1 MGFDL
6 TGVNP
11 QITIKE
17 PKRPDNLFDESITK
31 EEQDKYFE
39 EREQYQNQ
47 KGTYFRNN
55 VWWWRPLAEY
65 VIRFTKVVSD
75 KDAKMW
81 HYNDQHLVNDKDAKM
96 IAQQLDHLI
105 SSGHTKKYADDFEK
119 IRAEIEK
126 KNEEVEKE
134 LQEFSESVRKKLND
148 KNLAPKDFPKKDKQL
163 WDRIFDKRDN
173 RGSYPFSLENVKE
186 FAEFCRYSGGFTIG

>member
-6 TGVNP
+6 TGLNP
-11 QITIKE
+11 QTTIKE
-17 PKRPDNLFDESITK
+17 PKRPDNLYDESITK

-39 EREQYQNQ
+39 EIEAYHSQ

-55 VWWWRPLAEY
+55 VWYWRPLADY
-65 VIRFTKVVSD
+65 VIRFTKVVND

-81 HYNDQHLVNDKDAKM
+81 SYNDQHVVNEQDAKM

-105 SSGHTKKYADDFEK
+105 NTGHTKKYAEKFNK
-119 IRAEIEK
+119 IRSEIEK
-126 KNEEVEKE
+126 KNEKVEKE
-134 LQEFSESVRKKLND
+134 LQEFSESVKKKLNN
-148 KNLAPKDFPKKDKQL
+148 KNLAPKDFPVKDKQK
-163 WDRIFDKRDN
+163 WDKIFDKRDN

>member
-17 PKRPDNLFDESITK
+17 PKRPDNLYDESITK

-39 EREQYQNQ
+39 EQEQYQNQ

-81 HYNDQHLVNDKDAKM
+81 HYNDQHLVNDQDAKM

-105 SSGHTKKYADDFEK
+105 SSGHTKKYAEDFEK
-119 IRAEIEK
+119 IRLEIAK

-134 LQEFSESVRKKLND
+134 LQEFSESVRKKL
-148 KNLAPKDFPKKDKQL
+148 KVKSLAPADFPKKDKQL